1 MNTKEVSPAPSS
13 LGLSED
19 SGSPDPTLT
28 TSLILKVERLS
39 GSSLG
44 AGSTFKGP
52 KKTQVNQLS
61 KSGVLY

>member
-28 TSLILKVERLS
+28 TSFIKK
-39 GSSLG
+39 G
-44 AGSTFKGP
+44 TFKA
-52 KKTQVNQLS
+52 
-61 KSGVLY
+61 